1 MTRIAPVTTADLT
14 DLVPLMQ
21 QYCAFYETAPS
32 AAALT
37 RLAEALLAAPD
48 CEGVQLLARRD
59 DGQAVGFAT
68 MYWSWDTTEAIPTAI
83 MHDLYVAGGG
93 RRQGLGRALIDACA
107 ELAAGRGKRR
117 LDWQTAPGNATAQR
131 VYDAT
136 TAERSAWV
144 CYALP
149 VGADSLRR

>member
-1 MTRIAPVTTADLT
+1 MTRIAPVTPADLP

-21 QYCAFYETAPS
+21 EYCAFYRTAPG
-32 AAALT
+32 AEALT
-37 RLAEALLAAPD
+37 QLAEALLAAPD
-48 CEGVQLLARRD
+48 SEGVQLIARGA
-59 DGQAVGFAT
+59 DGVATGFAT
-68 MYWSWDTTEAIPTAI
+68 LYWSWDTTEAIPTAI
-83 MHDLYVAGGG
+83 MHDLYVAEGG

-117 LDWQTAPGNATAQR
+117 LDWQTAPDNAAAQR

-136 TAERSAWV
+136 AAERSIWV

-149 VGADSLRR
+149 LEG